1 MLNEKQKQMDRIAK
15 ADLNLHLVCVALLPP
30 LHPTNVFK
38 YINAYTAFN
47 APDNVAMCNADK
59 LAHIIKKM
67 ILKNNRKNITEW
79 LQVLRLVLL
88 RCQDNKSE
96 RRNGTIY
103 APINFCGITY
113 RKRNGFM
120 YVDLPPYDNEEQTTA
135 PTEGENIK

>member
-1 MLNEKQKQMDRIAK
+1 MLNEKQKQMDRITK
-15 ADLNLHLVCVALLPP
+15 ADLNLRLVCVALLPP

-38 YINAYTAFN
+38 YINAYTPDRC
-47 APDNVAMCNADK
+47 PDNVAMCNADK

-67 ILKNNRKNITEW
+67 ILKNNRKNVAEW
-79 LQVLRLVLL
+79 LKTLQILLL

-120 YVDLPPYDNEEQTTA
+120 FVDLPPYNEEQTTA